1 MKKRNIYAATALLLA
16 GTGFF
21 SFTRTDRYAEIA
33 RNMDIFATLYHEVNQ
48 NYVDDVNPSIIM
60 KSGIDAMLAEL
71 DPYTNYIPEDRIEEY
86 RILTTGEYGG
96 VGMSVNIV
104 QGKVFVSM
112 PMEGYPAAKAGVMVG
127 DEITKIDG
135 IDLTD
140 KTGDEIHELLRG
152 QRGSSFTITVKR
164 FGSEKPLELTL
175 NRELIQLANVPYY
188 GMVTEDIGLIQL
200 TDFTRNASK
209 EVRTALVELKDQGAK
224 KVVLDLRGNPGGLL
238 NEAINISNIFL
249 PKSSEIV
256 STKGKLKDW
265 NRSYPALNSPDDV
278 NIPLAVLVDNS
289 SASAAEIVSG
299 VIQDYDRGVVVGQ
312 RSYGKGLVQ
321 QTRPLSYNSKLK
333 VTVAKYYIPSGRC
346 IQEIDY
352 SHRNANGDA
361 ERVPDSLKVAFK
373 TRNGRLVYDG
383 GGVMPDVVLKVKET
397 PDILQALKRENL
409 LFEFASEYR
418 FKHAS
423 ISEAKSFDV
432 DDALFNE
439 FKNWLAAKEY
449 SYETALE
456 AHLEN
461 LVTAAADEPH
471 FDAISTDF
479 DALIATLKAA
489 KADDLQRFKAPIK
502 EALEEEIV
510 KRYYLQRGEVESG
523 FDDDQE
529 LLAAI
534 DILNDSAEYKQILGF
549 K

>member
-164 FGSEKPLELTL
+164 FGSEKPLKLTL

-352 SHRNANGDA
+352 SHRNANGEA

-529 LLAAI
+529 LLTAI